1 MSHLSWNEQGCR
13 AESEAVQGTVGR
25 QGLLPGR
32 RLRNEY
38 RLQPQQGDVI
48 TSLACSLSLYL
59 SLSLP
64 LPLPCTRWATNNR
77 FRSRP
82 TCVRLHH
89 TLVWLHSSSTM
100 VQQRVV
106 ALAVMPDLL
115 LGRFLAR
122 HRPSRNS
129 GQVASAIGERYTCDN
144 LALVQSLHIQ
154 ADAHRI
160 QRIVLIADSPSPLK
174 GAPVVK

>member
-59 SLSLP
+59 SLSTSPTTLYTLGHEQP
-64 LPLPCTRWATNNR
+64 FQEPADM
-77 FRSRP
+77 RSFAP
-82 TCVRLHH
+82 HAG
-89 TLVWLHSSSTM
+89 
-100 VQQRVV
+100 V
-106 ALAVMPDLL
+106 AP
-115 LGRFLAR
+115 
-122 HRPSRNS
+122 
-129 GQVASAIGERYTCDN
+129 
-144 LALVQSLHIQ
+144 
-154 ADAHRI
+154 
-160 QRIVLIADSPSPLK
+160 
-174 GAPVVK
+174 